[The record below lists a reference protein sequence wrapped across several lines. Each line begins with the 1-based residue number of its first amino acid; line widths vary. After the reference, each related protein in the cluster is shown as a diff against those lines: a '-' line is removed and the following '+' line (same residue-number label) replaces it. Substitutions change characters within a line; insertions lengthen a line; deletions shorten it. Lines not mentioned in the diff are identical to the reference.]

1 MSYPFEPSPAVQ
13 PPVAPPPPPWH
24 MQGATLEPSPAPAPV
39 SPPPLGAPPVS
50 PPPPPQ
56 RPRPSRVALVAT
68 ATGAALLASTLT
80 AGVTWSLADN
90 GALTRPSAAPMA
102 TPEAVPAVVPA
113 SSTTTQ
119 PDWQAVAD
127 AVRPSVVAI
136 AVQTAAGSGEGSG
149 VIIDAAGHVLTNDH
163 VAGSAQQLKVTLA
176 DGRVFDATL
185 VGADP
190 TTDLAVIALTN
201 APKDLVPATL
211 GDSDAVA
218 VGQAVMAVG
227 NPLGLDSTVTTGII
241 SALDRPVS
249 TGSLTGAEPVVTN
262 AIQVDAAINPG
273 NSGGPLF
280 DASGR
285 VIGITSSIASLS
297 QGGGSAGSIG
307 LGFAIPSNLAK
318 RIADE
323 LITDGVAKHA
333 FLGVSMSDGTAT
345 LGDTT
350 RLGAVV
356 QEVSNG
362 SPAADAGLK
371 PGDVVVAIDKEAV
384 SGALSLTASVR
395 ELAAGDH
402 ISLTVVRDGKSL
414 EISVTLAARQESAQA
429 QPSQGG

>member
-1 MSYPFEPSPAVQ
+1 
-13 PPVAPPPPPWH
+13 
-24 MQGATLEPSPAPAPV
+24 
-39 SPPPLGAPPVS
+39 
-50 PPPPPQ
+50 
-56 RPRPSRVALVAT
+56 VAT

-80 AGVTWSLADN
+80 AGVTWSLDN
-90 GALTRPSAAPMA
+90 GARTHPSAAPTA
-102 TPEAVPAVVPA
+102 SPEAEPAVVPA

-149 VIIDAAGHVLTNDH
+149 VIIDTAGHVLTNDH
-163 VAGSAQQLKVTLA
+163 VAGSAEQLKVTLA

-201 APKDLVPATL
+201 APDDLVPATL
-211 GDSDAVA
+211 GDSGAAA

-297 QGGGSAGSIG
+297 QGGSAGSIG
-307 LGFAIPSNLAK
+307 LGFAIPANLAK

-323 LITDGVAKHA
+323 LITDGVAQHA

-356 QEVSNG
+356 QEVSDG
-362 SPAADAGLK
+362 SPAADAGLRA
-371 PGDVVVAIDKEAV
+371 GDVVVAIDKQAV

-402 ISLTVVRDGKSL
+402 VGLTVVRDGKSL
-414 EISVTLAARQESAQA
+414 EISVTLAARQESAKA
-429 QPSQGG
+429 QPRQGG

>member
-1 MSYPFEPSPAVQ
+1 MSYSFEPSPAVP
-13 PPVAPPPPPWH
+13 PPVPPP
-24 MQGATLEPSPAPAPV
+24 MAV
-39 SPPPLGAPPVS
+39 
-50 PPPPPQ
+50 PPPPQ
-56 RPRPSRVALVAT
+56 RPRTSRAALVAT

-90 GALTRPSAAPMA
+90 GALTRPSAAATA
-102 TPEAVPAVVPA
+102 TPEAGPAVVPA

-249 TGSLTGAEPVVTN
+249 TGSLTGAEPVETGRSRAEMMPVVT
-262 AIQVDAAINPG
+262 VLSRP
-273 NSGGPLF
+273 SG
-280 DASGR
+280 
-285 VIGITSSIASLS
+285 
-297 QGGGSAGSIG
+297 
-307 LGFAIPSNLAK
+307 LA
-318 RIADE
+318 
-323 LITDGVAKHA
+323 
-333 FLGVSMSDGTAT
+333 
-345 LGDTT
+345 
-350 RLGAVV
+350 
-356 QEVSNG
+356 
-362 SPAADAGLK
+362 
-371 PGDVVVAIDKEAV
+371 
-384 SGALSLTASVR
+384 
-395 ELAAGDH
+395 
-402 ISLTVVRDGKSL
+402 
-414 EISVTLAARQESAQA
+414 
-429 QPSQGG
+429 